1 MSCAAHRLSRIWAA
15 VRYRPVPP
23 NVRSP
28 LPTNERVL
36 PGAPIRPAG
45 QTLARAAI
53 LTTLV
58 TGQLLAQDELCRLAN
73 LHAPSG
79 REHAAAQYVRQ
90 RLGDRA
96 ETDNTGSVSIH
107 YGSGAPH
114 TLLIAGLDE
123 PGYIVSG
130 VSDDGYLR
138 LQRLADPLPHYQFD
152 TFFQG
157 WPVQVTTSNGS
168 LVSGVV
174 AAPSVHFDSNSSAAR
189 GVASLFVDVGASS
202 RQEVSAAG
210 VGVLD
215 AVTLDKEC
223 SSLGEGGEA
232 SAPWISSRAGAAV
245 LLRLAGLLERQP
257 PRAAVTL
264 AFVGGQYFHSV
275 GLQRVVARVPADRA
289 VLLRPSGNETTAIG
303 APSGAAAG
311 FAEQLLERAEAV
323 GLEARR
329 ADAPTPPLGP
339 FGPKSLWRDSQQV
352 AVVSPAVEHSGTP
365 AEVVDRADL
374 ERLAQLLARV
384 IEIEWRAPPQDRAQ
398 STSASAGA
406 QAASGRPTPR
416 AAIETTSLALLIQQ
430 LCELYGVSGAEN
442 PVRAWIQKQLPA
454 WARDR
459 ATVDEQ
465 GNLLVQLGRREKP
478 QAVFIAHM
486 DEIGFEVARDA
497 AGRFV
502 PAESRGG
509 GMAELFAWHPFWVH
523 SATRRLPAV
532 MTRHGSLD
540 IGAAPGEDS
549 ARVAGGDT
557 ATVRK
562 QFRRLL
568 GNRVTARSL
577 DDRVGCAALLAVLQS
592 LGAAQV
598 RRFDRQPAVWIVFSV
613 EEESGLLGARFVAER
628 TSPRRVYPVDSFV
641 TSDSPLEEK
650 HLAYAR
656 LGDGFVVR
664 AMDSSGIA
672 PRDAVER
679 VVELARR
686 KGIPYQLGVTAGGN
700 DGSTF
705 VPHGAVNLPL
715 SFPLRYAHSPGEVAD
730 LRDAEALRS
739 ILAALL
745 ESELAGEE
753 ISR

>member
-1 MSCAAHRLSRIWAA
+1 LLSCVAQRLWRIWTA
-15 VRYRPVPP
+15 VRRGHL
-23 NVRSP
+23 P
-28 LPTNERVL
+28 LNLRRYLPRV
-36 PGAPIRPAG
+36 
-45 QTLARAAI
+45 AI
-53 LTTLV
+53 LSSLV
-58 TGQLLAQDELCRLAN
+58 MAQLLAQDELCGLAN
-73 LHAPSG
+73 LHAPAG
-79 REHAAAQYVRQ
+79 REQAAALYVRQ

-96 ETDNTGSVSIH
+96 ETDNTGSVSIR

-130 VSDDGYLR
+130 VSDEGYLR
-138 LQRLADPLPHYQFD
+138 LQRLADPVPHYQFD

-157 WPVQVTTSNGS
+157 WPVQVTTRSGS

-174 AAPSVHFDSNSSAAR
+174 AAPSVHFDSNTSAAR
-189 GVASLFVDVGASS
+189 GVASLFVDLGASS
-202 RQEVSAAG
+202 REEVSAAG

-223 SSLGEGGEA
+223 SSLGEGREA

-264 AFVGGQYFHSV
+264 AFVGSQYYHNI
-275 GLQRVVARVPADRA
+275 GLQRIAARVPADR
-289 VLLRPSGNETTAIG
+289 VVVLRPSGNDVTAIG
-303 APSGAAAG
+303 AASGATSG
-311 FAEQLLERAEAV
+311 FAAQLLERA
-323 GLEARR
+323 GPLSLQARR

-339 FGPKSLWRDSQQV
+339 FGPKTLWRDSQQV
-352 AVVSPAVEHSGTP
+352 AVISPAVQHSGTP

-374 ERLAQLLARV
+374 ERLAELLAQV
-384 IEIEWRAPPQDRAQ
+384 LEIEWRAPAPDGAQ
-398 STSASAGA
+398 PASGSAGA
-406 QAASGRPTPR
+406 QTSGAQAGASVAAAPASPRPSPQ
-416 AAIETTSLALLIQQ
+416 AALEATSLAFLIQQ
-430 LCELYGVSGAEN
+430 LCEIYGVSGAEN

-454 WARDR
+454 WTRDR
-459 ATVDEQ
+459 ASVDKQ
-465 GNLLVQLGRREKP
+465 GNLIVQLGRRENP

-486 DEIGFEVARDA
+486 DEIGFEVTRDA
-497 AGRFV
+497 ADRSV

-523 SATRRLPAV
+523 AATRRLPAV

-540 IGAAPGEDS
+540 IGAAPGEAS

-568 GNRVTARSL
+568 GNRITARSL
-577 DDRVGCAALLAVLQS
+577 DDRVGCAALLALLQS
-592 LGAAQV
+592 LDAAQV
-598 RRFDRQPAVWIVFSV
+598 RRLDQQPPVWIVFSV
-613 EEESGLLGARFVAER
+613 EEESGLVGARFLAER
-628 TSPRRVYPVDSFV
+628 TSPKRVYPVDSFV

-650 HLAYAR
+650 HLAHAR

-664 AMDSSGIA
+664 AMDTSGIA

-686 KGIPYQLGVTAGGN
+686 NNIPYQLGVTAGGN

-745 ESELAGEE
+745 KSELAAEE
-753 ISR
+753 NPR

>member
-1 MSCAAHRLSRIWAA
+1 M
-15 VRYRPVPP
+15 
-23 NVRSP
+23 
-28 LPTNERVL
+28 
-36 PGAPIRPAG
+36 
-45 QTLARAAI
+45 LARVGILASLLAA
-53 LTTLV
+53 
-58 TGQLLAQDELCRLAN
+58 QLLAQDDLCRLTN
-73 LHAPSG
+73 LHAASG
-79 REHAAAQYVRQ
+79 REQAAAQYVRQ

-96 ETDNTGSVSIH
+96 EIDNTGSVSIR

-130 VSDDGYLR
+130 VTDEGYLR
-138 LQRLADPLPHYQFD
+138 LQRLADPVPHYQFD
-152 TFFQG
+152 SFFQG
-157 WPVQVTTSNGS
+157 WPVQVTTQSGA

-174 AAPSVHFDSNSSAAR
+174 AAPSVHFDTNSSAGR
-189 GVASLFVDVGASS
+189 GVASLFVDLGASS
-202 RQEVSAAG
+202 RDQVSAAG
-210 VGVLD
+210 VSILD

-223 SSLGEGGEA
+223 VGLGEGGDT

-245 LLRLAGLLERQP
+245 LLRLADLLERQP

-264 AFVGGQYFHSV
+264 AFAGGQHYHNV
-275 GLQRVVARVPADRA
+275 GLQRIVARLPADRV
-289 VLLRPSGNETTAIG
+289 VLLRPSGNEVTAIG
-303 APSGAAAG
+303 AASGTAAG
-311 FAEQLLERAEAV
+311 FAAQFLERAAAL

-329 ADAPTPPLGP
+329 ADGPALPLGP
-339 FGPKSLWRDSQQV
+339 FGPKTLWRDSQQV
-352 AVVSPAVEHSGTP
+352 AVISPAVQHSGTP
-365 AEVVDRADL
+365 AEIVDRADL
-374 ERLAQLLARV
+374 DRLAQLLAGF
-384 IEIEWRAPPQDRAQ
+384 IEI
-398 STSASAGA
+398 AG
-406 QAASGRPTPR
+406 QAAPQPSS
-416 AAIETTSLALLIQQ
+416 AASDPQPPGGQPAPQPPIAKTSLAFLIQQ

-465 GNLLVQLGRREKP
+465 GNLIVGLGRREKP

-497 AGRFV
+497 ADRFV

-523 SATRRLPAV
+523 TATRRLPAV
-532 MTRHGSLD
+532 MARHGSLD
-540 IGAAPGEDS
+540 IGAAPREEA

-562 QFRRLL
+562 QFRQLL
-568 GNRVTARSL
+568 GSRITARSL

-592 LGAAQV
+592 LDAAQV
-598 RRFDRQPAVWIVFSV
+598 RRFDEQSPVWIVFSV
-613 EEESGLLGARFVAER
+613 EEESGLIGARFLAER
-628 TSPRRVYPVDSFV
+628 TTPRRVYPVDSFV

-650 HLAYAR
+650 HIAYAR

-672 PRDAVER
+672 PRDAVQR

-686 KGIPYQLGVTAGGN
+686 NNIPFQLGVTAGGN

-745 ESELAGEE
+745 ELELADGE
-753 ISR
+753 SSQ